1 MNSTKYTYDYP
12 RPAVTCDVVLFGY
25 DGSQLHVLLIERGL
39 EPYRGHWALPGG
51 FMRMDESLE
60 QCAARELHEE
70 TGVSL
75 VDLKQIGAF
84 SSVHRDPRGRVI
96 TVAFLGLVNKSHY
109 RLLAGDDAAD
119 AQWFM
124 LEALPPLAFD
134 HDEIIYTATRHLR
147 DMVATTPA
155 VLKLL
160 DRQFSLAEL
169 QRVVELITGQQYDR
183 RNFQRRILQ
192 SDAIVP
198 APDAPSESTGGRNA
212 TMYALRP
219 ELELELEAHSAPVTA
234 DTDCCEPC
242 ACEPCACEPEFDAA
256 AFMANR
262 GNERRPKPKKSQSR
276 SGLLDFFKF

>member
-51 FMRMDESLE
+51 FMHMDETLE

-119 AQWFM
+119 ARWFM

-192 SDAIVP
+192 SDALVP
-198 APDAPSESTGGRNA
+198 APDAPVEATGGRNA
-212 TMYALRP
+212 TMYELRP
-219 ELELELEAHSAPVTA
+219 ELEQELEAPGMAT
-234 DTDCCEPC
+234 DTDDCIGAC

-262 GNERRPKPKKSQSR
+262 GKEHKPKSKKSQSR
-276 SGLLDFFKF
+276 SGLLDLFKF